1 MKQQPVQEME
11 TPQPPPVKVPAPKQE
26 VILNQSQ
33 QKDDIMKEL
42 EDYVKE
48 KNHKYLDDLSDID
61 AENATPG

>member
-1 MKQQPVQEME
+1 
-11 TPQPPPVKVPAPKQE
+11 
-26 VILNQSQ
+26 
-33 QKDDIMKEL
+33 MKEL

>member
-1 MKQQPVQEME
+1 MKPPIEPVIQP
-11 TPQPPPVKVPAPKQE
+11 PAPKQE
-26 VILNQSQ
+26 VMRQSNKS

-61 AENATPG
+61 AENTTPGQKELNKS